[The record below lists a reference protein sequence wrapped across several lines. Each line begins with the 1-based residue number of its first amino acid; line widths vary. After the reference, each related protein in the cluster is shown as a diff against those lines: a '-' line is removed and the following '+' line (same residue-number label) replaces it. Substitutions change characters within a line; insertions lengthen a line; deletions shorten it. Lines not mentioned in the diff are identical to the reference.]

1 MSKGKKTAIGIIV
14 VLLLAGGAAAAWYF
28 QSGSGGATSQKMTIE
43 DQEGIETESI
53 GSIANCLPYVIEESD
68 DMEFEQEMAAKA
80 YEEGGKLFDM
90 MEDSDAKFFY
100 LKDVGGQSYTDSG
113 DGTLVPEEGELVQ
126 TDKEGLAQ
134 FIGKESTDDVDE
146 AISYVGNSLEAYLSL
161 DAKKMPD
168 PENGELGTEIFT
180 DKTGNWS
187 HLDRAMKLSYGGENP
202 KKYYQDRDLALVC
215 EDLTAEKFA
224 IMKTGTTTEIESG
237 DAVEVYTYFGVFD
250 AAIQTKS
257 CKGES
262 IYPPEGEIKNVK
274 VMFTT
279 ELSPVGDNYEPT
291 CYAIYLK

>member
-1 MSKGKKTAIGIIV
+1 MGKGKKTAIGIIV

-28 QSGSGGATSQKMTIE
+28 QSGSSNEASRNMTIE
-43 DQEGIETESI
+43 DQEGIETKSI
-53 GSIANCLPYVIEESD
+53 GSIANCLPIIIEESD
-68 DMEFEQEMAAKA
+68 DMEFEQRMAELA
-80 YEEGGKLFDM
+80 YEEGSKLFDM
-90 MEDSDAKFFY
+90 MEDSEANFFY

-113 DGTLVPEEGELVQ
+113 DGVLVPEEGDLVQ
-126 TDKEGLAQ
+126 TNREEVAQ
-134 FIGKESTDDVDE
+134 FIGKESADDVNE
-146 AISYVGNSLEAYLSL
+146 VISCIGNSLQAYLNL
-161 DAKKMPD
+161 DAKSMPD

-180 DKTGNWS
+180 DSTSNWS

-202 KKYYQDRDLALVC
+202 KKYYQDRDLALSC
-215 EDLTAEKFA
+215 DDLTAAKLA
-224 IMKTGTTTEIESG
+224 VMKTGTTTEIEGG
-237 DAVEVYTYFGVFD
+237 DSVEVYTYFGVFD